1 MINGLQYSVL
11 LDLPYLDPVS
21 YCVVGPMHNLFL
33 GTGKH
38 MMEVWL
44 KLPDNVM
51 RKNRDYYNMVT
62 TIGPFKEHII
72 PVLEIESMGKQ

>member
-11 LDLPYLDPVS
+11 LDLPYLDPVR
-21 YCVVGPMHNLFL
+21 YCVVGPMHNLFP

-51 RKNRDYYNMVT
+51 RKKFNSNHFSLQLAQRDSSNCTVVAAPA
-62 TIGPFKEHII
+62 IA
-72 PVLEIESMGKQ
+72 